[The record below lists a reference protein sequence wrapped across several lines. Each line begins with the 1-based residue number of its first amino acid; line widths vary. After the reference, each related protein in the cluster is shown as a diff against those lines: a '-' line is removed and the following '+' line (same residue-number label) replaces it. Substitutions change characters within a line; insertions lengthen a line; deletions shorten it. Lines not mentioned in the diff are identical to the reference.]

1 MGRGYLMGKRSLCL
15 PVLLAGL
22 ALMLGSVTAHA
33 QATPTATPT
42 PASCTISKIGNTPVT
57 CETGAENPPSFVGVS
72 IGNLNS
78 ITIDKTTGATTC
90 CAGTMGALVQD
101 SSATQYILST
111 NHVLARNSG
120 SKAAKIKEAIVQP
133 GLQDLGCWQDPAD
146 TAAQLSKWTP
156 INFKSGENQLDA
168 AIAKVVD
175 ETYGPAGPSVPGVDP
190 SGALLNIGLIST
202 TPFPFD
208 SLLIGMPV
216 VKMGRSSCLT
226 AGAIDAYDAFGVV
239 TYPATCNAASS
250 GVAFFDHQII
260 VLGEAAGSVCSFATT
275 GDSGSIV
282 LTDDMTC
289 PQAIGMVFAGS
300 SGSGADSGGEI
311 VAVNPIQ
318 SILTKFNVTLVGQTC
333 TGSPTDPPFTDTGAT
348 SPSGADLAGMSDAFR
363 ASFEQVRSVKE
374 AHRMRLIK
382 MRGVAA
388 IAIGAGATPDSAAL
402 TVYLT
407 EDTPEIRNRVLA
419 EVRGQTVRFR
429 RIRGRFKAL

>member
-1 MGRGYLMGKRSLCL
+1 MKERSLCL
-15 PVLLAGL
+15 AVLLAGL
-22 ALMLGSVTAHA
+22 SLMLGSVAAHA

-42 PASCTISKIGNTPVT
+42 PASCTITSINGSTPI
-57 CETGAENPPSFVGVS
+57 CATGAENPPAVLGVS
-72 IGNLNS
+72 IGNINS
-78 ITIDKTTGATTC
+78 VTISKTTGAVNC

-101 SSATQYILST
+101 SSDTPYILST

-120 SKAAKIKEAIVQP
+120 TKAAMIKEAIVQP
-133 GLQDLGCWQDPAD
+133 GLQDIGCWQDPGD

-156 INFKSGENQLDA
+156 INFKGAENQLDA

-175 ETYGPAGPSVPGVDP
+175 ESFGPAGPEVPGVMPD
-190 SGALLNIGLIST
+190 GEILNIGQIST

-208 SLLIGMPV
+208 SLLIGLPV
-216 VKMGRSSCLT
+216 IKMGRASCMT

-250 GVAFFDHQII
+250 GVAFFNHQILVI
-260 VLGEAAGSVCSFATT
+260 GEIGGTVCSFAST

-282 LTDDMTC
+282 LTDDLSC
-289 PQAIGMVFAGS
+289 PQAIGMVFAGA
-300 SGSGADSGGEI
+300 SGAGADSGGDI

-318 SILTKFNVTLVGQTC
+318 SILTKFNVTLVGQSCVGT
-333 TGSPTDPPFTDTGAT
+333 P
-348 SPSGADLAGMSDAFR
+348 ADAPVNPGPALRFSGMSDAFR

-382 MRGVAA
+382 IPGVAA

-402 TVYLT
+402 KVYLT
-407 EDTPEIRNRVLA
+407 EDSPEIRNRVLS
-419 EVRGQTVRFR
+419 EVKGTIVTFKVIRERFQ
-429 RIRGRFKAL
+429 AL